1 VKTKI
6 AVAIF
11 FVAGRASAAN
21 EDGVPLSPDAMLA
34 GITISPHDASTG
46 AWYNPAALGGI
57 SRSSVQLSTSIYTL
71 SIREIDGLV
80 ETRLPWE
87 TRHDPLSATNFTT
100 VPSGVSFVFRVSPRI
115 GIAVG
120 IFSPQREYASYDTQ
134 ITSVSPAPAV
144 TFNESVALT
153 QRLDANHGQIGI
165 GFAPHDKFRIGLG
178 ALLTQNAVES
188 VVDYSFSAAASNGQ
202 VFAGEIVRQSA
213 SYFGLRGV
221 LGLQWDAAPWLR
233 LSLAARSPVLGFAAS
248 GQEVATVYGG
258 VGPASNPNSTG
269 GYQQVVQQ
277 AKPSTMAAPAR
288 LVWSAEFT
296 TGRVRFAFEGDIRHP
311 IDNSACGAGGL
322 PRCTSGA
329 DKWVANARAGI
340 IVQATQNF
348 WVGAGGFTDM
358 GGWDLQKS
366 GQSIDYY
373 GGTIGVQFRSPSVIK
388 LRAGADPWDLKTT
401 LAARYGVGIGQV
413 AASVLD
419 LSALTI
425 TPNPTPGSLTY
436 HEVSINVATSLEF

>member
-71 SIREIDGLV
+71 GIREIDGLV

-100 VPSGVSFVFRVSPRI
+100 IPSGVSFVFRLTPRI
-115 GIAVG
+115 GLALG
-120 IFSPQREYASYDTQ
+120 IFSPQREYASFDTQ
-134 ITSVSPAPAV
+134 ISSTSPPPAV

-153 QRLDANHGQIGI
+153 ERLDANHGQVGM
-165 GFAPHDKFRIGLG
+165 GFAITDKFRLGLA
-178 ALLTQNAVES
+178 ALLTQNAVET
-188 VVDYSFSAAASNGQ
+188 VVDYSFSAASSSGQ
-202 VFAGEIVRQSA
+202 VFAGEIIRQSA

-258 VGPASNPNSTG
+258 VGPATNPSSTG
-269 GYQQVVQQ
+269 GYQQIVQQ

-288 LVWSAEFT
+288 FWWSAEFT
-296 TGRVRFAFEGDIRHP
+296 TGRVRFALEGDLRHP
-311 IDNSACGAGGL
+311 IDNASCGNTGQ
-322 PRCTSGA
+322 PHCTSGA
-329 DKWVANARAGI
+329 DKWVANARAGV
-340 IVQATQNF
+340 IVQATRDF

-358 GGWDLQKS
+358 GGWDLPKS
-366 GQSIDYY
+366 GQTIDYY
-373 GGTIGVQFRSPSVIK
+373 GGTLGVQFRSPAVVK
-388 LRAGADPWDLKTT
+388 LRGNADPWDLKTT
-401 LAARYGVGIGQV
+401 LAARYAVGIGQV
-413 AASVLD
+413 SSSILD
-419 LSALTI
+419 LTALTI
-425 TPNPTPGSLTY
+425 TPSPTPGSRTY
-436 HEVSINVATSLEF
+436 HEISVNIATSLEF

>member
-1 VKTKI
+1 VRTKI
-6 AVAIF
+6 AIAI
-11 FVAGRASAAN
+11 VLVSASSFAAN
-21 EDGVPLSPDAMLA
+21 DDGVPLSPDAMIA

-71 SIREIDGLV
+71 AIREIDGLV

-100 VPSGVSFVFRVSPRI
+100 VPSGVSFVFRITPRI
-115 GIAVG
+115 GLSAG

-134 ITSVSPAPAV
+134 ITSTSPAPAV

-153 QRLDANHGQIGI
+153 QRLDANHGQVGM
-165 GFAPHDKFRIGLG
+165 GFAITDKFRVGLA
-178 ALLTQNAVES
+178 ALLTQQAVES
-188 VVDYSFSAAASNGQ
+188 VIDYSFSAAATNGQ

-213 SYFGLRGV
+213 SYFGLRGG
-221 LGLQWDAAPWLR
+221 LGIQWDAAPWLR

-248 GQEVATVYGG
+248 GQEVATIYGG

-269 GYQQVVQQ
+269 GYAQTVQQ

-288 LVWSAEFT
+288 LVWSAEFK
-296 TGRVRFAFEGDIRHP
+296 TGIVRFAFEGDIRHP
-311 IDNSACGAGGL
+311 IDNSSCGAGTL

-329 DKWVANARAGI
+329 DKWVANARAGL
-340 IVQATQNF
+340 IVQATPHF
-348 WVGAGGFTDM
+348 WVGAGAFTDM

-366 GQSIDYY
+366 GQSIDYF
-373 GGTIGVQFRSPSVIK
+373 GGTVGVQFRAPAVVK
-388 LRAGADPWDLKTT
+388 LRGNADPWDLKTT

-425 TPNPTPGSLTY
+425 TPNPTPGTLTY
-436 HEVSINVATSLEF
+436 HEVSVNVATALEF